1 MGKIIIQDQEFSF
14 EQIKTGDWSVQNPYF
29 IQALS
34 FCKDWLNGI
43 NEFELATSGST
54 GLPKIIKVRRKQME
68 ISAKATFDFFRLKK
82 NPKLFCCLNV
92 EMIAGKMMLVRGM
105 EWDAIIYLV
114 PPQANPLEKID
125 QEFDFAAMVP
135 LQVDTCIES
144 PASLE
149 KLLKI
154 KNLII
159 GGAPSSNELIKKTSD
174 LQLNAYQTFGMT
186 ETVSHIALAKIER
199 EELIYKVLPGVNI
212 GMEEDNRLWI
222 EAPMAKEKRLQTNDV
237 VEMLSPSQFK
247 WIGRADFTI
256 NSGGIKIQPE
266 ILESKMAE
274 TVHAIFG
281 KQNFFLFGK
290 DDTKFGQ
297 KPVLVI
303 EYIKD
308 EKKASNL
315 LHRLKSVLD
324 RYQVPKEILFNPH
337 FTKTESGKINRV
349 LSFKNSL

>member
-14 EQIKTGDWSVQNPYF
+14 EQIKTGDWSVQDPYF
-29 IQALS
+29 HQALS

-54 GLPKIIKVRRKQME
+54 GKPKIIRVGRNQME
-68 ISAKATFDFFRLKK
+68 ISAKATFDFFSLKK
-82 NPKLFCCLNV
+82 KPKLFCCLNV
-92 EMIAGKMMLVRGM
+92 KMIAGKMMLVRAM
-105 EWDAIIYLV
+105 EWDAVIYLV
-114 PPQANPLEKID
+114 PPQANPMEKMD
-125 QEFDFAAMVP
+125 KDFDFAAMVP
-135 LQVDTCIES
+135 LQVDSCIED
-144 PASLE
+144 PDSLE

-154 KNLII
+154 KTLII
-159 GGAPSSNELIKKTSD
+159 GGAPVSNELLKKITD
-174 LQLNAYQTFGMT
+174 LPMNAYQTFGMT

-199 EELIYKVLPGVNI
+199 EELIYRVLPGVTI
-212 GMEEDNRLWI
+212 GVEVDNRLWV

-237 VEMLSPSQFK
+237 VELLSPSQFK

-256 NSGGIKIQPE
+256 NSGGIKMQPE
-266 ILESKMAE
+266 ILESKIAE
-274 TVHAIFG
+274 TVYSIFG

-290 DDTKFGQ
+290 DDSKLGQ

-308 EKKASNL
+308 EKKASDL
-315 LHRLKSVLD
+315 LYKLRLVLD